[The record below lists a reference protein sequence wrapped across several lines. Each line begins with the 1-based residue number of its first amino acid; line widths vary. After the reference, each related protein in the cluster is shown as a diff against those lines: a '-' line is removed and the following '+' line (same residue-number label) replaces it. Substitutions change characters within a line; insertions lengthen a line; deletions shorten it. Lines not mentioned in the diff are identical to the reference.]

1 MGSIVLAASHC
12 RHPPQ
17 VDGLL
22 CTVARCALG
31 GVRGTLL
38 PMIHNQH
45 LLDSSAAPPLL
56 DIQSLEKRFGT
67 GSTTV
72 HALGGIT
79 LTIGA
84 GEFLAVMGPSGSGKS
99 TLMQCAAGLDDVD
112 GGRVFLGGDELTAMS
127 DDELT
132 LTRRGRIGFIFQA
145 FNLMPMLT
153 ARDNIVLPLLM
164 GRQHVDQQWLDH
176 LVGMLGLKDRL
187 DHYPAELSGGQQQ
200 RVAVARALI
209 TRPEVIF
216 ADEPTGA
223 LDQATSGM
231 LLEFLRRCVD
241 ELGQT
246 IIMVTHDPV
255 AAQWADRIVEL
266 RDGYLVSDSAS
277 GKAR

>member
-1 MGSIVLAASHC
+1 MRGVL
-12 RHPPQ
+12 
-17 VDGLL
+17 
-22 CTVARCALG
+22 
-31 GVRGTLL
+31 GTLL
-38 PMIHNQH
+38 YMIRSQH
-45 LLDSSAAPPLL
+45 PLNSSAATPLL
-56 DIQSLEKRFGT
+56 HIQSLEKRFGS

-72 HALGGIT
+72 HALAGIT

-99 TLMQCAAGLDDVD
+99 TFMQCAAGLDDVD
-112 GGRVFLGGDELTAMS
+112 GGRVFLGGEELTAMS

-132 LTRRGRIGFIFQA
+132 LTRRRRIGFIFQA
-145 FNLMPMLT
+145 FNLMPMLST
-153 ARDNIVLPLLM
+153 RDNIVLPLLM
-164 GRQHVDQQWLDH
+164 GGQQVDHQWLDH
-176 LVGMLGLKDRL
+176 VVGMLGLQDRL

-223 LDQATSGM
+223 LDQATSGV

-246 IIMVTHDPV
+246 LIMVTHDPV

-266 RDGYLVSDSAS
+266 RDGRVVSDSAS

>member
-1 MGSIVLAASHC
+1 
-12 RHPPQ
+12 
-17 VDGLL
+17 
-22 CTVARCALG
+22 
-31 GVRGTLL
+31 
-38 PMIHNQH
+38 MIHNQH